1 MSQPPAGTHPWDTGA
16 AGVGLV
22 LGGQGGRGAF
32 TATSHCFQKALGFLS
47 ENRTLH
53 SKLQMAE
60 VVQRQAHSAE
70 QDYEEVIHLLEAE
83 IAELKMQLAGKKAK
97 HVAEIEVMQPL
108 SLRRKDQWEGK
119 KPTLL
124 TLLLGVLSPS
134 FKGENDHGIY
144 VICRV

>member
-1 MSQPPAGTHPWDTGA
+1 MT
-16 AGVGLV
+16 
-22 LGGQGGRGAF
+22 R
-32 TATSHCFQKALGFLS
+32 TSHCFQKALGFLS

-97 HVAEIEVMQPL
+97 HVSEIEVTQPL
-108 SLRRKDQWEGK
+108 GLGK
-119 KPTLL
+119 NPQPL
-124 TLLLGVLSPS
+124 
-134 FKGENDHGIY
+134 
-144 VICRV
+144 

>member
-1 MSQPPAGTHPWDTGA
+1 MQCIHI
-16 AGVGLV
+16 
-22 LGGQGGRGAF
+22 
-32 TATSHCFQKALGFLS
+32 TSLCFQKALGFLS

-97 HVAEIEVMQPL
+97 HVAEIEVVQLL
-108 SLRRKDQWEGK
+108 SL
-119 KPTLL
+119 
-124 TLLLGVLSPS
+124 GVQMHADRTEQHS
-134 FKGENDHGIY
+134 
-144 VICRV
+144 

>member
-1 MSQPPAGTHPWDTGA
+1 M
-16 AGVGLV
+16 

-108 SLRRKDQWEGK
+108 SL
-119 KPTLL
+119 
-124 TLLLGVLSPS
+124 
-134 FKGENDHGIY
+134 
-144 VICRV
+144 

>member
-1 MSQPPAGTHPWDTGA
+1 MQCIHIA
-16 AGVGLV
+16 
-22 LGGQGGRGAF
+22 
-32 TATSHCFQKALGFLS
+32 SHCFQKALGFLS

-97 HVAEIEVMQPL
+97 HASEIEVMKLL
-108 SLRRKDQWEGK
+108 SLGIQTHTDRTEQHSRSSSGGS
-119 KPTLL
+119 T
-124 TLLLGVLSPS
+124 PS
-134 FKGENDHGIY
+134 L
-144 VICRV
+144 